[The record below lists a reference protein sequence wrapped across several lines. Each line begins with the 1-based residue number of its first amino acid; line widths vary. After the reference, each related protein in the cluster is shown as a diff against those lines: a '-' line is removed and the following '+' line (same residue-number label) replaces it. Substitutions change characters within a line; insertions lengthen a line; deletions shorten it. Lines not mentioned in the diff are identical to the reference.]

1 MTISKQLSQEL
12 NLRQESID
20 AALRLIN
27 ENNTIPFI
35 ARYRKEET
43 GNMSDEDLRALYDR
57 YLALKSI
64 QEKREEVVRKL
75 QDLEVYTEDL
85 GRAIEEATSLTEIE
99 DIYRPYRPKRRTRAT
114 IAKEKGYGP
123 VYEVLQ
129 KEGAKQEDLD
139 QVLQDFED
147 PEEALQGG
155 RDILAEAYSDQ
166 AKIRALVK
174 KFLHLTGKIASQEGK
189 KPNPTY
195 EMYHDRE
202 EPIKSIL
209 NHRILALNRGEKEE
223 ALKIKLTFPKDLL
236 EKQVAMTVLVENDLQ
251 DQQEMALI
259 DGLDRLIYPSIER
272 EIRNELTERAQKDAI
287 DVFAKNLKPLLLMR
301 PLKNNRILAMDPGY
315 RTGCK
320 IAVLDEYGKV
330 LDHTVVYLTSSDQAK
345 EAAKKKLLDL
355 IEKYQLQVA
364 SIGNGTASR
373 ETEQFI
379 SDLIE
384 ENKLDM
390 TYAITNE
397 AGASIYSASKLGAQ
411 EFPDLDV
418 TIRGAISIG
427 RRLQDPLAELVKI
440 EPKHIG
446 VGQYQ
451 HDLPKQDL
459 EGTLQGVVQD
469 SVNRV
474 GVDPNTA
481 SVPLLSYVA
490 GIGPK
495 LAQETVNYREA
506 KGPFKSREE
515 LKEVKGMGP
524 ASFQQSAGFLRIV
537 DAENIL
543 DQTAVHPESYALAQL
558 LLDQKEEEA
567 KEMAKEANMT
577 YTLEDI
583 KEELKAPGRDP
594 RDQLDQVAL
603 RKGAMGLDDL
613 ELGMEFSG
621 VIRNVVNFGVFVDIG
636 IKEDGLV
643 HKSKLK
649 NRPTNRKEYAAFD
662 PSKTYKVGM
671 TLPVEVIDI
680 DKERNRVGLKEL
692 SKDRNIKED

>member
-1 MTISKQLSQEL
+1 MKISAELAKEL
-12 NLRQESID
+12 NLGEKSVQ
-20 AALRLIN
+20 AALDLIN
-27 ENNTIPFI
+27 DNNTIPFI
-35 ARYRKEET
+35 ARYRKEQT
-43 GNMSDEDLRALYDR
+43 GNMSDDDLRTLYAR
-57 YLALKSI
+57 YLALKSLE
-64 QEKREEVVRKL
+64 EKKEEIERKL
-75 QDLEVYTEDL
+75 KDLEVYNEDL
-85 GRAIEEATSLTEIE
+85 AKAIAEAKTLTDLE

-123 VYEVLQ
+123 VYEILV
-129 KEGAKQEDLD
+129 KEGATEGDLKNC
-139 QVLQDFED
+139 LEGFED
-147 PEEALQGG
+147 SEEALQGG
-155 RDILAEAYSDQ
+155 MDILAEAYSDD

-174 KFLHLTGKIASQEGK
+174 KFVRLTGQIASQEGK
-189 KPNPTY
+189 KSDDTY
-195 EMYHDRE
+195 AMYYDRE
-202 EPIKSIL
+202 EPLKRIQ
-209 NHRILALNRGEKEE
+209 NHRVLALNRGEKEE
-223 ALKIKLTFPKDLL
+223 ALKVKINFPKDLL
-236 EKQVAMTVLVENDLQ
+236 EGQVAM
-251 DQQEMALI
+251 MALVDNQVKDKQEEALK
-259 DGLDRLIYPSIER
+259 DGLDRLVYPSIER
-272 EIRNELTERAQKDAI
+272 EIRNDLTERAQKDAI

-301 PLKNNRILAMDPGY
+301 PLKNNRVLAMDPGY

-320 IAVLDEYGKV
+320 IAALDEYGKV
-330 LDHTVVYLTSSDQAK
+330 LDHTVIYVTKSDREK
-345 EAAKKKLLDL
+345 EAGEKEILGLIKK
-355 IEKYQLQVA
+355 YGLQVA

-373 ETEQFI
+373 ETEQFM
-379 SDLIE
+379 SDLIQD
-384 ENKLDM
+384 NHLDM

-397 AGASIYSASKLGAQ
+397 AGASIYSASKLGAE

-418 TIRGAISIG
+418 TVRGAISIG

-440 EPKHIG
+440 EPRHIG

-451 HDLPKQDL
+451 HDLPKQEL

-495 LAQETVNYREA
+495 LAKEIVKYREER
-506 KGPFKSREE
+506 GPFHSRKE

-543 DQTAVHPESYALAQL
+543 DQTAVHPESYPLAQL
-558 LLDQKEEEA
+558 LLEGKEDQA
-567 KEMAKEANMT
+567 KEMAREADMT

-594 RDQLDQVAL
+594 RDQLDQVSL

-613 ELGMEFSG
+613 ELGMQFQG
-621 VIRNVVNFGVFVDIG
+621 PIRNVVNFGVFVDIG

-643 HKSKLK
+643 HRSKLLNAPK
-649 NRPTNRKEYAAFD
+649 DRRVYQAFD
-662 PSKTYKVGM
+662 PSKAYKVGM
-671 TLPVEVIDI
+671 TLSVEVIEI
-680 DKERNRVGLKEL
+680 DKERGRVGLKEI
-692 SKDRNIKED
+692 SSGPEC